1 MIETRA
7 ANLAAVSSAEEI
19 LILGCIPCVSDSS
32 DTRWPFSDAVRVA
45 VEDSPSVEAGDSP
58 VARTFA
64 AVEAVKAVHDTDL
77 DDLVAASPSLDLAE
91 ARVKVVGQSASRC
104 HRQ

>member
-1 MIETRA
+1 M
-7 ANLAAVSSAEEI
+7 
-19 LILGCIPCVSDSS
+19 
-32 DTRWPFSDAVRVA
+32 
-45 VEDSPSVEAGDSP
+45 EAGDSP